1 MWDKGEIMKKFL
13 LLPGHGSL
21 FVAGALFALFLV
33 ACGDDDDFSP
43 VAKNRGYDYA
53 YTTAKGLSETPCNE
67 MREGRE
73 AVIGRDKDRYEC
85 RFDRADSVYIWV
97 GYDDTLTAEGR
108 EFHQAESS
116 SSLLYSSSSFDFDIT
131 WSYDKDDFKLASIP
145 FTLTSKDELFN
156 PEIEYGTMTD
166 ERDGQVYRTVVIGNR
181 VWMAENLNFA
191 GNDDYPLVLERSAC
205 INFDDD
211 NCALLGRLYSREA
224 TMDNIACKLGS
235 SCDIGDTL
243 VRGVCPKGW
252 HIPSSD
258 EATALVDAYGDKFEE
273 VRSAKTWSFYNEGG
287 NTTGF
292 SMPATGGLNFY
303 NKDFDNLGRTGIV
316 WAYIKGPYLSYLVFR
331 GESGNDIIIH
341 SGFSYNLFASV
352 RCVSDDTLNVVS
364 LSSSVLSSSSVSSS
378 SISSSSSSNS
388 SSSSGVSSSSFSSS
402 SFSIFPTSSSSER
415 YSKMDVEPYLKEK
428 GEQFNPDI
436 EYGTMRDSRDGQVY
450 KTVVVNGQTWMAENL
465 NYARHKGGESFCFN
479 MDTAYC
485 ELYGRLY
492 ARDVA
497 MDTSVCYYKFPCELG
512 SKPVQGVCPSGWHIP
527 SYNEALS
534 LKYLVEG
541 KSSALRSA
549 KGWKPTVPPG
559 TDIYGLSFVGTGA
572 LWPNNGSSFKS
583 MGTAGYIWVYEPST
597 NSSYLSVNGESVSVS
612 GFTTFPIH
620 LPVRCI
626 ADKAPASSSSAKSSS
641 SSVSSSS
648 VKSSSSVSSSSVSS
662 SSVKSSSS
670 ARSSSSESSSSEESS
685 SSFDKA
691 VLFNSS
697 VSYGEMTDGRDGKTY
712 KTLYI
717 AGHTWMAEN
726 LNFADSSKLPI
737 LEGNNRCYDD
747 DPSECAAFG
756 RLYSREAALND
767 SRCTCYNGTCPSMSG
782 NVQGICPSG
791 WHIPS
796 KSEAEQ
802 LANLNGNQ
810 ASSLNSSYGWATD
823 RRGNNS
829 TGMSFVGAGV
839 YQRQTGYVGFKGKG
853 NYTNLWVYDASTPN
867 ENWYLMDIGK
877 GASGNGIIAVADEAG
892 YDPFYTVRCVKD

>member
-21 FVAGALFALFLV
+21 FVAGTLFALFLV

-108 EFHQAESS
+108 EFHRAESS
-116 SSLLYSSSSFDFDIT
+116 SSEDDEDSSSS
-131 WSYDKDDFKLASIP
+131 SLRQS
-145 FTLTSKDELFN
+145 
-156 PEIEYGTMTD
+156 
-166 ERDGQVYRTVVIGNR
+166 
-181 VWMAENLNFA
+181 
-191 GNDDYPLVLERSAC
+191 SA
-205 INFDDD
+205 N
-211 NCALLGRLYSREA
+211 
-224 TMDNIACKLGS
+224 
-235 SCDIGDTL
+235 
-243 VRGVCPKGW
+243 
-252 HIPSSD
+252 
-258 EATALVDAYGDKFEE
+258 
-273 VRSAKTWSFYNEGG
+273 
-287 NTTGF
+287 
-292 SMPATGGLNFY
+292 
-303 NKDFDNLGRTGIV
+303 
-316 WAYIKGPYLSYLVFR
+316 
-331 GESGNDIIIH
+331 
-341 SGFSYNLFASV
+341 
-352 RCVSDDTLNVVS
+352 
-364 LSSSVLSSSSVSSS
+364 LSSSIYSSSSVSSS
-378 SISSSSSSNS
+378 SYSSSSSNS
-388 SSSSGVSSSSFSSS
+388 SSSGGVSSSSSSS

-534 LKYLVEG
+534 LTYLVEG

-572 LWPNNGSSFKS
+572 LWPNNGTSFKS

-597 NSSYLSVNGESVSVS
+597 NSSYLSLNGESVSVS
-612 GFTTFPIH
+612 GFTTFPVH

-648 VKSSSSVSSSSVSS
+648 VKSSSSVSSSSFSSSSVSS
-662 SSVKSSSS
+662 SSAK
-670 ARSSSSESSSSEESS
+670 SSSSESSSSEESS
-685 SSFDKA
+685 SSFDKT

-697 VSYGEMTDGRDGKTY
+697 LSYGEMTDGRDGKTY
-712 KTLYI
+712 KTI
-717 AGHTWMAEN
+717 DVDGKTWMAEN
-726 LNFADSSKLPI
+726 LNFADSSTHPL

-747 DPSECAAFG
+747 DPGECAAFG

-767 SRCTCYNGTCPSMSG
+767 SKCTCHNEACPSTSG
-782 NVQGICPSG
+782 TAQGVCPDG

-796 KSEAEQ
+796 KSEAQQ
-802 LANLNGNQ
+802 LENSVNQ
-810 ASSLNSSYGWATD
+810 SSNKLKSSYGWNGGKAGTNEKGTSFTGTGAY
-823 RRGNNS
+823 RRENGI
-829 TGMSFVGAGV
+829 GE
-839 YQRQTGYVGFKGKG
+839 FKGKG
-853 NYTNLWVYDASTPN
+853 DYTNVWVFDVSNPKDLD
-867 ENWYLMDIGK
+867 YLMVLG
-877 GASGNGIIAVADEAG
+877 GGLVMFANEGES
-892 YDPFYTVRCVKD
+892 DPFFPIRCVKN

>member
-13 LLPGHGSL
+13 LLPGHGLL
-21 FVAGALFALFLV
+21 FVAGTLFALFLV

-108 EFHQAESS
+108 EFIRPESS
-116 SSLLYSSSSFDFDIT
+116 SSEDEENSSSS
-131 WSYDKDDFKLASIP
+131 SLRQS
-145 FTLTSKDELFN
+145 
-156 PEIEYGTMTD
+156 
-166 ERDGQVYRTVVIGNR
+166 
-181 VWMAENLNFA
+181 
-191 GNDDYPLVLERSAC
+191 SA
-205 INFDDD
+205 N
-211 NCALLGRLYSREA
+211 
-224 TMDNIACKLGS
+224 
-235 SCDIGDTL
+235 
-243 VRGVCPKGW
+243 
-252 HIPSSD
+252 
-258 EATALVDAYGDKFEE
+258 
-273 VRSAKTWSFYNEGG
+273 
-287 NTTGF
+287 
-292 SMPATGGLNFY
+292 
-303 NKDFDNLGRTGIV
+303 
-316 WAYIKGPYLSYLVFR
+316 
-331 GESGNDIIIH
+331 
-341 SGFSYNLFASV
+341 
-352 RCVSDDTLNVVS
+352 
-364 LSSSVLSSSSVSSS
+364 LSSSIYSSSSVSSS
-378 SISSSSSSNS
+378 SYSSSSSNS

-612 GFTTFPIH
+612 GFTTFPVH

-641 SSVSSSS
+641 SGVSSSS
-648 VKSSSSVSSSSVSS
+648 VKSSSSVSSSLFSSSSVSS
-662 SSVKSSSS
+662 SSAKSSSS

-685 SSFDKA
+685 SSFDKT
-691 VLFNSS
+691 VLFNSA
-697 VSYGEMTDGRDGKTY
+697 VSYGEMTDSRDGQTY
-712 KTLYI
+712 RTLNI
-717 AGHTWMAEN
+717 AGRTWMAEN
-726 LNFADSSKLPI
+726 LNFADSSKHPI
-737 LEGNNRCYDD
+737 LKGNNRCYDD
-747 DPSECAAFG
+747 DPSECVTFG

-810 ASSLNSSYGWATD
+810 SINLNSSYGWATD

-829 TGMSFVGAGV
+829 TGMSFVGTGV

-867 ENWYLMDIGK
+867 ENWYLMDLGK
-877 GASGNGIIAVADEAG
+877 GTTGNGIIAVMDEAG